1 MLKRESV
8 YYRKYLVTVTKI
20 ITLGYF
26 IPAKRYSLLAAASD
40 PVKKRLLDDLFFIST
55 VRSKRGY

>member
-8 YYRKYLVTVTKI
+8 YYRKYLVTVTEI
-20 ITLGYF
+20 ITMGYF

-40 PVKKRLLDDLFFIST
+40 PVKKSPIR
-55 VRSKRGY
+55 